1 MAGGFS
7 PAEEKLYFKTVADVR
22 RALKSA
28 RTGAELLAAIRQGF
42 SAFERAYESA
52 PAAARATVACR
63 AGCGTCCHNEVAVQA
78 HEVLIVAEHL
88 QKTLSPAELDTL
100 IARTAAQRAEFV
112 GHRGEADWLRPQDPC
127 VLLREG
133 SCSVYEA
140 RPEICRAYHSNNLA
154 GCEQNLRARYE
165 QVDVKVEGL
174 RGRMFAVMLGTDQA
188 IEELGFDDRAYDFGS
203 ALHDALTDPLCAVR
217 WAARQT
223 AFPDELCERDD

>member
-22 RALKSA
+22 RALRGA
-28 RTGAELLAAIRQGF
+28 RTGGELLTAIRRGF
-42 SAFERAYESA
+42 AAFERAFESA

-88 QKTLSPAELDTL
+88 QKTLAPAELETL
-100 IARTAAQRAEFV
+100 IARTAAQRAEYV
-112 GHRGEADWLRPQDPC
+112 ANRDDQSWLRPQNPC
-127 VLLREG
+127 VLLHEG
-133 SCSVYEA
+133 SCSIYEA

-154 GCEQNLRARYE
+154 GCEHNLRARYE
-165 QVDVKVEGL
+165 EIDVKVEGL
-174 RGRMFAVMLGTDQA
+174 RGRMFAVMLGTDAA

-217 WAARQT
+217 WAARQP
-223 AFPDELCERDD
+223 AFADELCERGD